1 MPIAYNDKTGEAL
14 RLDDSGAWSPT
25 KLATNPKTG
34 ERLALDGAQWVPVK
48 KPEMGWGE
56 YADNLVRQVAN
67 GVTFG
72 FADEIAAGL
81 GAATGIGGKFG
92 DYGGNLAAQR
102 GQDKAFEAQYPAAAT
117 TAQVGGGILG
127 AVGAGKLVGA
137 AGRAIQGAEASPQI
151 VKNVVTAAENTPQ
164 LAKYAGGGAVAGGL
178 SGAGFADGDLEDRAI
193 GAATGGVIGGA
204 LGTVLPVAVSGVGKV
219 VGAATRPVTDRI
231 GQGPARVADRKVAQ
245 AFERDGKTVDEV
257 SARLRTLG
265 PEATIADAAG
275 ENTAGLLETVANQ
288 PGTGRQMAQ
297 RVLQQRQKGAGGRIQ
312 DAAAR
317 ELGDGGFYQT
327 LDDLNAA
334 RKEAAA
340 PLYDEAYKQKFMW
353 NDDIERLITRPSM
366 KQALSRAHRIAAEE
380 GRDPTGLGLGM
391 NEAGDVVFTKVPS
404 MQTLDY
410 VKRGLD
416 DVLEG
421 FRDTVTG
428 KLRLDESGRA
438 INATRAEFVRNL
450 RSLNPAYSEALDAWG
465 GPTQLMDAMAKGR
478 NFSRP
483 DAEITEKI
491 VGALSPAEKE
501 AFLLGVR
508 RGIDDMV
515 DSTGRTSDATRK
527 LLGTPKMSKAL
538 QAAFPDTA
546 SYRRFAADLLRE
558 QKFNQTRNTVL
569 SNSATA
575 RRLAGQE
582 DVGIDPSPLSDI
594 AQGIG
599 NTSPLQVAKGAANFV
614 RGAISSGKQLPEGQ
628 ARELAKMLLSTD
640 REAQTAALQRLSS
653 GTKIVPLSEA
663 QRKLIAS
670 SLVAGASQQSA
681 MAINR

>member
-14 RLDDSGAWSPT
+14 RLDESGAWAPT

-34 ERLALDGAQWVPVK
+34 ERLALDGSQWVAVK

-92 DYGGNLAAQR
+92 DYEGNLAAQR
-102 GQDKAFEAQYPAAAT
+102 GQDKAFEEQYPVAAT
-117 TAQVGGGILG
+117 TAQVGGGIVG
-127 AVGAGKLVGA
+127 ALGAGKLVGA
-137 AGRAIQGAEASPQI
+137 AGRAIQGADAAPQI
-151 VKNVVTAAENTPQ
+151 VKNAVTAAQNAPQ
-164 LAKYAGGGAVAGGL
+164 LAKYAGGGAAAGGL

-204 LGTVLPVAVSGVGKV
+204 LGTALPVAVSGVGKL

-312 DAAAR
+312 DSAAR

-327 LDDLNAA
+327 LDDLNLA

-340 PLYDEAYKQKFMW
+340 PLYEQAYAKNFVWSDTLEDLSK
-353 NDDIERLITRPSM
+353 RPAFKKAM
-366 KQALSRAHRIAAEE
+366 GKALNIASEE
-380 GRDPTGLGLGM
+380 GIDPNALGLAF
-391 NEAGDVVFTKVPS
+391 NEAGDVVFKSTPS
-404 MQTLDY
+404 MRTLDF

-416 DVLEG
+416 DVVEE
-421 FRDTVTG
+421 FRNDLG
-428 KLRLDESGRA
+428 ILKLNDAGRA
-438 INATRAEFVRNL
+438 INGTRAAFVREL
-450 RSLNPAYSEALDAWG
+450 RDLNPAYSEALDAWS

-478 NFSRP
+478 NFSKP

-582 DVGIDPSPLSDI
+582 DAGIDPSPLSDI

-614 RGAISSGKQLPEGQ
+614 RGAVSSGKRLPEGE
-628 ARELAKMLLSTD
+628 ARELARMLLSTD
-640 REAQTAALQRLSS
+640 RDAQTAALQRLSS
-653 GTKIVPLSEA
+653 GTKIVPLTDA

-681 MAINR
+681 MAVNR